1 MSFTKC
7 HNISYV
13 QKAILKL
20 LAEISS
26 LLYIVVC
33 IRDGGYKDLKNLLE
47 FTYILLEIILSL

>member
-7 HNISYV
+7 HNIFYI
-13 QKAILKL
+13 QRAILKL
-20 LAEISS
+20 LSQICS
-26 LLYIVVC
+26 LLYIVLC

>member
-7 HNISYV
+7 HNINYE